1 MRLRVTDQPPPP
13 PVDELPEALPDR
25 SHHMRL
31 PYVWILP
38 AIVIVA
44 GAFVA
49 VHEKLAEGVPIEIT
63 FRDADDLE
71 PNKTKI
77 SYKAVEIGQVKEI
90 RVSKDRKKVIVEA
103 RIHRDA
109 SDYLVQDT
117 GFWVV
122 RPRVTGANISGLGTL
137 VSGAYISVDV
147 GHSSVPARS
156 FTGLEVPPIVT
167 LGLPGRE
174 YVLHAKDIGSLSI
187 GSTVFYRHIAAG
199 QVVAYSLDPSG
210 DSVTIKV
217 FVNSPYD
224 TFVTRETR
232 FWQASGIDMSVDS
245 EGVKLHTESLASIL
259 EGGIAFQPIPG
270 AKPSPQSPEDT
281 SFSMYSDKERAM
293 REPDTMA
300 QTFVM
305 YFQGSLR
312 GLSVGAPVDLSGI
325 HIGEVKRVSVEY
337 DPVAGIL
344 RFPVEVDIFP
354 QRIRVRPRA
363 TRGARAPDDSD
374 IGGHAMIDSMVAHGM
389 RGELKTG
396 SLLTAQ
402 KFVSVDA
409 EKRAPTE
416 RVDWDE
422 HPPIFPTASGGLD
435 EIQDSVGSIARKL
448 DQVPF
453 DQLSARLLATMT
465 TLQETL
471 KSTGQLMR
479 RVDDT
484 IAPQVSATLK
494 EAEDAMKNAKEAL
507 SQGAPLQNDL
517 GSTLLELS
525 HAARSVS
532 ALADYLERHPEAL
545 IRGKPADP
553 K

>member
-1 MRLRVTDQPPPP
+1 MADERPPP
-13 PVDELPEALPDR
+13 PVDALPEALPDR
-25 SHHMRL
+25 GRRVRV
-31 PYVWILP
+31 PFVWILP

-63 FRDADDLE
+63 FHSADDLE

-77 SYKAVEIGQVKEI
+77 SYKAVEIGQVKGI
-90 RVSKDRKKVIVEA
+90 HVSKDRKDVVVEA
-103 RIHRDA
+103 RIHRNA
-109 SDYLVQDT
+109 RDYLVEDT
-117 GFWVV
+117 RFWVV
-122 RPRVTGANISGLGTL
+122 RPRVTGADVSGLGTL
-137 VSGAYISVDV
+137 VSGAYISVDI
-147 GHSSVPARS
+147 GHSDVPARS

-167 LGLPGRE
+167 AGLAGRE

-187 GSTVFYRHIAAG
+187 GSTVFYRHLAAG

-224 TFVTRETR
+224 QFVTHDTR
-232 FWQASGIDMSVDS
+232 FWQASGIDMSIDS

-259 EGGIAFQPIPG
+259 QGGVAFQPIAG
-270 AKPSPQSPEDT
+270 AAPSPQSPADT
-281 SFSMYSDKERAM
+281 SFPLYSDRERAM
-293 REPDTMA
+293 REPDTVA

-312 GLSVGAPVDLSGI
+312 GLSVGAPVDLRGI
-325 HIGEVKRVSVEY
+325 NIGEVKRLSVEY
-337 DPVAGIL
+337 DREAGML

-354 QRIRVRPRA
+354 QRIRGRPRVGQ
-363 TRGARAPDDSD
+363 GAAPADDSD

-389 RGELKTG
+389 RAELKTG
-396 SLLTAQ
+396 SLLTGQ
-402 KFVSVDA
+402 KLVSVDV
-409 EKRAPTE
+409 EKHASPD
-416 RVDWDE
+416 RVDWNE
-422 HPPIFPTASGGLD
+422 HPPIFPTAAGGLD
-435 EIQDSVGSIARKL
+435 EIQDSIGSVAKKL
-448 DQVPF
+448 DRVPF
-453 DQLSARLLATMT
+453 DQLSARLMATLS

-471 KSTGQLMR
+471 KSTDQVMHQVNGS
-479 RVDDT
+479 
-484 IAPQVSATLK
+484 IAPQVTATLK

-507 SQGAPLQNDL
+507 SSDAPLQNDL

>member
-1 MRLRVTDQPPPP
+1 MAEPRPPPS
-13 PVDELPEALPDR
+13 VDELPEALPDR
-25 SHHMRL
+25 RHRLRL
-31 PYVWILP
+31 PFVWILP

-63 FRDADDLE
+63 FHTADDLE

-77 SYKAVEIGQVKEI
+77 SYKAVEIGQVKSI
-90 RVSKDRKKVIVEA
+90 RVSKDRKEVIVEA

-109 SDYLVQDT
+109 GDYLVQDT
-117 GFWVV
+117 RFWVV
-122 RPRVTGANISGLGTL
+122 RPRVTGSDISGLGTL

-147 GHSSVPARS
+147 GHSSVPAHS

-167 LGLPGRE
+167 SGLPGRE
-174 YVLHAKDIGSLSI
+174 YVLHAKDIGSLTI
-187 GSTVFYRHIAAG
+187 GSAVFYRHIAAG

-217 FVNSPYD
+217 FINSPYD
-224 TFVTRETR
+224 QFVTRDTR
-232 FWQASGIDMSVDS
+232 FWQASGIDMSIDS

-259 EGGIAFQPIPG
+259 QGGVAFQPTKG
-270 AKPSPQSPEDT
+270 APPSPQSPVDS
-281 SFSMYSDKERAM
+281 SFALYSDQERAM
-293 REPDTMA
+293 REPDTVA

-312 GLSVGAPVDLSGI
+312 GLTVGAPVDLSGI
-325 HIGEVKRVSVEY
+325 NIGEVKHLSVEY
-337 DPVAGIL
+337 DRDAGVL

-354 QRIRVRPRA
+354 QRIRGRPR
-363 TRGARAPDDSD
+363 TDRGVGKADDSD

-389 RGELKTG
+389 RAELKTG
-396 SLLTAQ
+396 SLLTGQ
-402 KFVSVDA
+402 KIVSVEV
-409 EKRAPTE
+409 EKGPAPD
-416 RVDWDE
+416 RVDWNQ
-422 HPPIFPTASGGLD
+422 HPPIFPTAAGGLD
-435 EIQDSVGSIARKL
+435 EIQDSVGSIAKKL
-448 DQVPF
+448 DKVPF
-453 DQLSARLLATMT
+453 DQLSARLMATLAT
-465 TLQETL
+465 LQDTL
-471 KSTGQLMR
+471 KSTDQVLHQVNGS
-479 RVDDT
+479 
-484 IAPQVSATLK
+484 IAPQVTATLK
-494 EAEDAMKNAKEAL
+494 EAQDAMKNAKEAL
-507 SQGAPLQNDL
+507 SSEAPVQNDL
-517 GSTLLELS
+517 GATLLELS

>member
-1 MRLRVTDQPPPP
+1 MRKRVTEPPPP

-25 SHHMRL
+25 RQHMRL

-49 VHEKLAEGVPIEIT
+49 VHEKLAEGIPIEIT
-63 FRDADDLE
+63 FRTADDLE

-90 RVSKDRKKVIVEA
+90 HVSEDRKNVIVEA
-103 RIHRDA
+103 RIHRNA
-109 SDYLVQDT
+109 RDYLVQDT
-117 GFWVV
+117 RFWVV

-137 VSGAYISVDV
+137 VSGAYIGVDV
-147 GHSSVPARS
+147 GHSSVPSRH

-167 LGLPGRE
+167 SGLPGHE
-174 YVLHAKDIGSLSI
+174 YVLHAKDIGSLNI
-187 GSTVFYRHIAAG
+187 GSTVFYRHLAAG

-217 FVNSPYD
+217 FINAPYD
-224 TFVTRETR
+224 TFVTRNTR

-259 EGGIAFQPIPG
+259 EGGVAFQPIARAQP
-270 AKPSPQSPEDT
+270 APPSPEDT
-281 SFSMYSDKERAM
+281 AFPLFTDKERAM
-293 REPDTMA
+293 REQDTVA

-312 GLSVGAPVDLSGI
+312 GLSVGAPVDLRGI
-325 HIGEVKRVSVEY
+325 NIGEVKRLSVEY
-337 DPVAGIL
+337 DRVAGML
-344 RFPVEVDIFP
+344 RFPVEVDIYP
-354 QRIRVRPRA
+354 QRIRGRPGA
-363 TRGARAPDDSD
+363 ARGAAADDASD
-374 IGGHAMIDSMVAHGM
+374 AGGRAMIDSMVAHGM
-389 RGELKTG
+389 RAELKTG
-396 SLLTAQ
+396 SLLTGQ
-402 KFVSVDA
+402 KYVSVDV
-409 EKRAPTE
+409 EKRAPPE

-422 HPPIFPTASGGLD
+422 RPPIFPTAAGGLE
-435 EIQDSVGSIARKL
+435 EIQDSIGSVAKKL
-448 DQVPF
+448 DKVPF
-453 DQLSARLLATMT
+453 DQLSARLMATMES
-465 TLQETL
+465 LQETL
-471 KSTGQLMR
+471 RSTDQVLHQVNG
-479 RVDDT
+479 T
-484 IAPQVSATLK
+484 IAPQVDATLK
-494 EAEDAMKNAKEAL
+494 EAQDAMKNAKEAL
-507 SQGAPLQNDL
+507 SPGTPLQNDL

-525 HAARSVS
+525 RAARSVS